1 MAMRRK
7 AATATVVKT
16 VHRCKSCGAK
26 INTVDCVACEI
37 EFKKRESKRE
47 RKKN

>member
-7 AATATVVKT
+7 AATATVVKA

-26 INTVDCVACEI
+26 INTVACVACEI
-37 EFKKRESKRE
+37 DSKKRESKRGS
-47 RKKN
+47 K